1 MGARVMALSALEC
14 LLLLPGGRLRLRLH
28 ELMDSWSSFCL
39 LRLLALQVGVEGEL
53 AGGSHMA
60 LSALECL
67 LLLPGEMGLWRP
79 PAGAGG
85 GPAFGYPKLD
95 KVIFTLETFL

>member
-1 MGARVMALSALEC
+1 MALSALEC
-14 LLLLPGGRLRLRLH
+14 LLLLPGGHLRLRLH
-28 ELMDSWSSFCL
+28 ELMDSWSSFCVL
-39 LRLLALQVGVEGEL
+39 PLEVVLALQVGVEGEL

-67 LLLPGEMGLWRP
+67 LFLPGEMGLWRP

-85 GPAFGYPKLD
+85 GPSG
-95 KVIFTLETFL
+95 